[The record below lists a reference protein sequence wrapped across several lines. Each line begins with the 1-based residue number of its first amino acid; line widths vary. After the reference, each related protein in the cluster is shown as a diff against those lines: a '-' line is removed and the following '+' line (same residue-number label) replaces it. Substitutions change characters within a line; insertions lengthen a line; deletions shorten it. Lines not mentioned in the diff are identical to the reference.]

1 MDRENKHLRFV
12 LKYYRP
18 GVFDTRR
25 AVRVYRDDHPA
36 GFTLWRRYAAGI
48 AAAVALCVAGAYYL
62 LTSGRDSMT
71 VLYAHATAVSYLLP
85 DSSTV
90 TLYPNS
96 TLSYSAKDFGE
107 ESRAV
112 DMSGKVAFK
121 VYRNPEAPFTVNA
134 SYSTVRVLGTQF
146 TVDASAADSTSV
158 TVSSGKVLFT
168 ARDKSEGVVLTKG
181 MEAYLLAD
189 NSLPQ
194 LVQTVSDS
202 PDGSASAVHR
212 FVFDNTPLPEV
223 LATLSAHFK
232 VRLSCPAQ
240 GKMLTAEFE
249 TDNLD
254 EIIMVIEK
262 SLDVKIVKEA
272 VK

>member
-1 MDRENKHLRFV
+1 MDREKKHLRFV

-48 AAAVALCVAGAYYL
+48 AAAVVLCVAGAYYL

-96 TLSYSAKDFGE
+96 SLSYSAKGFGDD
-107 ESRAV
+107 SRKV

-134 SYSTVRVLGTQF
+134 SYSTIRVLGTQF

-158 TVSSGKVLFT
+158 SVSSGEVLFT

-189 NSLPQ
+189 NVLPQ
-194 LVQTVSDS
+194 LLVTED
-202 PDGSASAVHR
+202 DADKSAPSVRR
-212 FVFDNTPLPEV
+212 FIFDNTPLPEV
-223 LATLSAHFK
+223 LSELSAHFK
-232 VRLSCPAQ
+232 VRLSCPVQ